1 MPVRR
6 MTDEEREQLFGE
18 GVIIVG
24 GKVPR
29 STTPSL
35 ASEHR
40 DSVDAASRDDERHGS
55 PINCDD
61 TLPLGNKH
69 E

>member
-1 MPVRR
+1 MPVLR
-6 MTDEEREQLFGE
+6 MTDEEREQLFWE
-18 GVIIVG
+18 GVIIFG
-24 GKVPR
+24 GKIPR

-40 DSVDAASRDDERHGS
+40 DSVDVASRDDERHGS

-61 TLPLGNKH
+61 TLTLGNKND
-69 E
+69 

>member
-1 MPVRR
+1 

-24 GKVPR
+24 GKFPR

-40 DSVDAASRDDERHGS
+40 DSVDAASRDDERNGS
-55 PINCDD
+55 PINCYDK
-61 TLPLGNKH
+61 LPLGNKN

>member
-1 MPVRR
+1 MPVLR
-6 MTDEEREQLFGE
+6 MTDEEREQLFWE
-18 GVIIVG
+18 GVIIFG
-24 GKVPR
+24 GKIPR

-61 TLPLGNKH
+61 TLTLGNKND
-69 E
+69 

>member
-1 MPVRR
+1 MN
-6 MTDEEREQLFGE
+6 DEEREQLFGE
-18 GVIIVG
+18 RVIIVG
-24 GKVPR
+24 GKFPR

-55 PINCDD
+55 PINYDD
-61 TLPLGNKH
+61 KLSLGNKH